1 MRGTLDI
8 SRAKDLLDYE
18 PTISF
23 KQGLEKYYAWL
34 QNKI

>member
-8 SRAKDLLDYE
+8 GRAKDLLGYE
-18 PTISF
+18 PKFTLE
-23 KQGLEKYYAWL
+23 QGLKSYYDWL

>member
-18 PTISF
+18 PKVSL
-23 KQGLEKYYAWL
+23 KEGLQSYYDWL
-34 QNKI
+34 QLKI